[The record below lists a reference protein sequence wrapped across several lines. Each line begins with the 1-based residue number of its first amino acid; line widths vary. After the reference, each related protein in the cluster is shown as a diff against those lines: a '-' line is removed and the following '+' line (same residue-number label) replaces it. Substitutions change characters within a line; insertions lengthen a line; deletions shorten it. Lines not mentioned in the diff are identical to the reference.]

1 MCSRKTQTETDFT
14 CLSGKGQTAIDA
26 GRGRRF
32 NVCAPFKT
40 AVAYR
45 GGMRLHFNG
54 ADTHR
59 WNVCTLQHKQGGVCV
74 QSLTGRN
81 VCTLQ
86 HKQGRMCVHFNGAD
100 THRVECVYTST
111 QTGWNVCTLQHS
123 SHLQGG
129 MLRVHFNIAVTHTVE
144 CVYTSTQ

>member
-59 WNVCTLQHKQGGVCV
+59 W
-74 QSLTGRN
+74 N